1 MENKL
6 LITLGIVI
14 FSVAVVY
21 YFKVII
27 PDRKRCKEELKKEL
41 EQVGKK
47 CNNCKFMNRF
57 KLTYDPWEC
66 YCSDGNIHNKF
77 SYFCKN
83 HEFNDEEI
91 EEAEWRVKFRKRE
104 ETR

>member
-21 YFKVII
+21 YFKIII
-27 PDRKRCKEELKKEL
+27 PDRKRCEEELNKEL
-41 EQVGKK
+41 EQVWKK

-66 YCSDGNIHNKF
+66 YCSDGSIHNKF
-77 SYFCKN
+77 NYFCKN

-91 EEAEWRVKFRKRE
+91 QEAEWRIKFRKRE
-104 ETR
+104 EIR

>member
-21 YFKVII
+21 YFKIII
-27 PDRKRCKEELKKEL
+27 PDRKRCEEELNKEL

-57 KLTYDPWEC
+57 KLTYDHWEC
-66 YCSDGNIHNKF
+66 YCSDGSIHNKF
-77 SYFCKN
+77 NYFCKN

-91 EEAEWRVKFRKRE
+91 QEAEWRIKFRKRE
-104 ETR
+104 EIR

>member
-6 LITLGIVI
+6 LITLGIAA

-27 PDRKRCKEELKKEL
+27 PDKKRCEEELNKEL

-66 YCSDGNIHNKF
+66 YCSDGSIHNAEITFVSPKTIIGVA
-77 SYFCKN
+77 K
-83 HEFNDEEI
+83 FNDFESVEFEI
-91 EEAEWRVKFRKRE
+91 KFN
-104 ETR
+104 

>member
-21 YFKVII
+21 YFKIII
-27 PDRKRCKEELKKEL
+27 PDRKRCEEELNKEL

-57 KLTYDPWEC
+57 KLTYGPLEC
-66 YCSDGNIHNKF
+66 YCSDGSIHNKF
-77 SYFCKN
+77 NYFCKN

-91 EEAEWRVKFRKRE
+91 QEAEWRIKFRKRE
-104 ETR
+104 EIR